1 MLSQRQAY
9 KVVLSLR
16 DSSIPYRKASLGH
29 SSEPMDIFIS
39 ILSLLGF
46 VALTA
51 GTGLFVAIEFALT
64 SLEKSTIDNHVT
76 TKKDATSRAIQ
87 KDYNRLSFVLSGAQL
102 GITITTLA
110 TGFLAEPILERWFTP
125 LLHLLGFS
133 EGLTSTLAMI
143 LSLTIATI
151 LSMVFGELV
160 PKNLAI
166 TKPLEVARYVVH
178 PVDTFNFIFTWFI
191 KVMNASA
198 NVLVRSLG
206 IEPADELASARSPQ
220 ELGSLVRLSA
230 AQGELE
236 LSTATVINR
245 SLQFGGLT
253 AEAVMTP
260 RSTVDTVEAESTAAD
275 LIALAQST
283 GHSRFPVVQ
292 GDMDNTLGIVHVKD
306 ALAVPRAQRSTTTVQ
321 SFLSPITTIP
331 DSLDGDAVS
340 NEVRASGSQAV
351 LVADEYG
358 GIAGMI
364 TTEDVAEEILGEV
377 WDEHDP
383 EDEDQ
388 DFLQVGSSWKING
401 LATIDELE
409 YTLHYSAPEGPYET
423 LAGLIMATLG
433 RIPKVGDEVKLPL
446 SDRPFLDAFESGFSG
461 AWKARVT
468 RMDGRRI
475 ERALLTPIPREEA
488 PRSGEAQQTRK
499 DGQ

>member
-1 MLSQRQAY
+1 
-9 KVVLSLR
+9 
-16 DSSIPYRKASLGH
+16 
-29 SSEPMDIFIS
+29 MDVFIS
-39 ILSLLGF
+39 ILSLCGF

-64 SLEKSTIDNHVT
+64 GLEKSTIDNHAA
-76 TKKDATSRAIQ
+76 TKKDATSRAVQ

-102 GITITTLA
+102 GITVTTLA

-125 LLHLLGFS
+125 LLTALNLS
-133 EGLTSTLAMI
+133 ERLTSTLAMV
-143 LSLTIATI
+143 LSLIIATT

-166 TKPLEVARYVVH
+166 TKPLGVARFVVH
-178 PVDTFNFIFTWFI
+178 PVDAFNFLFAWFI
-191 KVMNASA
+191 KAMNASA
-198 NVLVRSLG
+198 NFMVRSMG
-206 IEPADELASARSPQ
+206 IEPAEELASARSPQ
-220 ELGSLVRLSA
+220 ELGSLVRHSA

-245 SLQFGGLT
+245 SLQFGDLT

-260 RSTVDTVEAESTAAD
+260 RSTIDTLEAENTAAD
-275 LIALAQST
+275 LIDLAQTT

-292 GDMDNTLGIVHVKD
+292 GDLDNTLGIVHVKD
-306 ALAVPRAQRSTTTVQ
+306 ALAIPRAQRSTTTVRN
-321 SFLSPITTIP
+321 FLSPITTIP

-340 NEVRASGSQAV
+340 SEVRASGSQAV

-358 GIAGMI
+358 GIAGII

-383 EDEDQ
+383 QDEDQ

-401 LATIDELE
+401 LATIDELDFN
-409 YTLHYSAPEGPYET
+409 LNYSAPDGPYET
-423 LAGLIMATLG
+423 LAGLIMSTLG
-433 RIPKVGDEVKLPL
+433 RIPRVGDEVRLPQ
-446 SDRPFLDAFESGFSG
+446 SDRPFLDAFESGYSG
-461 AWKARVT
+461 EWKARVT

-475 ERALLTPIPREEA
+475 ERALLTPVSREELQQN
-488 PRSGEAQQTRK
+488 RTEAQ
-499 DGQ
+499 